1 MRAAFRLGSL
11 FGIAI
16 FVHYS
21 WFVIFA
27 LVTFSLIAHFAGQ
40 FPDLP
45 SQAHWVMGLV
55 ASGLFFSS
63 VLIHEMAHSLVA
75 TRRGCRVK
83 AITLFVFGGVAEIE
97 KEPERPETEILV
109 AAVGP
114 LASFLLGLFYGS
126 IWLLSH
132 DSMPAIG
139 SVAGWLGAVNI
150 GLGVFNLLPGLPLD
164 GGRLLRGI
172 SWLLSG
178 NQERATRIAAASG
191 TVIGYLIILFG
202 ALLAFGQKNWV
213 NGLWLLF
220 IGWFLVNAAEMS
232 MTQMRFQRAMAGV
245 KAAEIMTTDCS
256 FVPAGESLADFVEH
270 FLMRRSANCF
280 IVGDQSSPKGII
292 TIADVRAV
300 PHDEWCRTS
309 VQAAMRPLERL
320 FFVSPDSDV
329 EDVLRLMDTKDV
341 AQVPVMRN
349 GQLLGMIGRDDLLSL
364 IRNRLA
370 LAA

>member
-11 FGIAI
+11 FGIAL

-27 LVTFSLIAHFAGQ
+27 LVSFSLIAQFAGQ

-75 TRRGCRVK
+75 ASRGCKVR

-97 KEPERPETEILV
+97 KEPRRPETEMLI

-114 LASFLLGLFYGS
+114 LASFLLGLFFGA
-126 IWLLSH
+126 IWLLSR
-132 DSMPAIG
+132 DSAPAVG
-139 SVAGWLGAVNI
+139 GVAGWLGAVNI
-150 GLGVFNLLPGLPLD
+150 GLGAFNLLPGLPLD
-164 GGRLLRGI
+164 GGRLLRGV

-178 NQERATRIAAASG
+178 DQERATRIAAGSG
-191 TVIGYLIILFG
+191 AMIGYSIILFG
-202 ALLAFGQKNWV
+202 VWLIFGQKNWA

-232 MTQMRFQRAMAGV
+232 MTQMRFQRAIAGV
-245 KAAEIMTTDCS
+245 KAAEVMSTDCS

-280 IVGDQSSPKGII
+280 VVGDQLSPKGII
-292 TIADVRAV
+292 TIADVRAT
-300 PHDEWCRTS
+300 PRDEWSVTS
-309 VQAAMRPLERL
+309 VQAAMRPVEKLH
-320 FFVSPDSDV
+320 FVSPDSEV
-329 EDVLRLMDTKDV
+329 EDALRLMDTKDV

-349 GQLLGMIGRDDLLSL
+349 GELLGMIGRDDLLRL
-364 IRNRLA
+364 IRNRLE